1 MKTKRGGL
9 TLIKKKQF
17 CETICI
23 RADKKRS
30 FRIKKKAQKK
40 FEVDEDWGSQ
50 NSLKAEREIEY
61 GRVFHEPTRLESGST
76 ELGRIMGGS
85 RRGMPQDHV
94 KYSYRKGG
102 NR

>member
-1 MKTKRGGL
+1 M
-9 TLIKKKQF
+9 IKKNNFERRTASQQ
-17 CETICI
+17 I
-23 RADKKRS
+23 RRDHLELKKT
-30 FRIKKKAQKK
+30 QKK
-40 FEVDEDWGSQ
+40 FEDDEDWGSQ

-102 NR
+102 QK